1 MKENFDVVA
10 ADMTPQEI
18 WNAAINAAARTA
30 RTWGP
35 PPCSWSESSIIIK
48 DTCDEI
54 SRAICE
60 LKK

>member
-1 MKENFDVVA
+1 MTDKHVNI
-10 ADMTPQEI
+10 ADASQVEI
-18 WNAAINAAARTA
+18 WNAAIERAASTA